1 MTKLISRFIFWI
13 AGWKVEGWIPKDLK
27 KAVMVAAPHTSNWD
41 FLFARCA
48 FFIMGVPLK
57 FTIKKEVMFF
67 PLGPIL
73 KAMGA
78 IAVDRQKTGAGKQAK
93 SMVDAISDLFKV
105 NDQLVIIM
113 TPEATRKY
121 QPKWK
126 TGFYHVAQ
134 KANVPIIIGYIDY
147 SKKQAGVGPI
157 FNTTGN
163 MDADIENIKAFYRS
177 KVGKFPE
184 NGVR

>member
-1 MTKLISRFIFWI
+1 MAKLISRFIFWI
-13 AGWKVEGWIPKDLK
+13 TGWKVEGWIPKDLK

-41 FLFARCA
+41 FLYARCA

-73 KAMGA
+73 KALGA
-78 IAVDRQKTGAGKQAK
+78 ISIDRQKTSTGKQAR
-93 SMVDAISDLFKV
+93 STVEAIADLYK
-105 NDQLVIIM
+105 DREQLVIIV
-113 TPEATRKY
+113 TPEATRRY

-134 KANVPIIIGYIDY
+134 MANVPIIMGYIDY
-147 SKKQAGVGPI
+147 SKKHAGVGPI
-157 FNTTGN
+157 FHTTGN
-163 MDADIENIKAFYRS
+163 MDADIEKIKDFYRD
-177 KVGKFPE
+177 KVAKFPE